1 MAPVVRAPGLTE
13 ASGVRSGDAGVVI
26 WNAADCR
33 NFIFHSIKVNV
44 AIVGVLSNV
53 DITAFSIAIQF
64 EFKFG
69 SMGTA
74 AWMGPHL
81 NEVKLLIALLRFLDL
96 PHSL

>member
-1 MAPVVRAPGLTE
+1 MAPVFTVPGLAE

-33 NFIFHSIKVNV
+33 NFIFHSIKINV

-53 DITAFSIAIQF
+53 DIAAMSIAIQF
-64 EFKFG
+64 EFEFG

-74 AWMGPHL
+74 AWMGPH
-81 NEVKLLIALLRFLDL
+81 
-96 PHSL
+96 